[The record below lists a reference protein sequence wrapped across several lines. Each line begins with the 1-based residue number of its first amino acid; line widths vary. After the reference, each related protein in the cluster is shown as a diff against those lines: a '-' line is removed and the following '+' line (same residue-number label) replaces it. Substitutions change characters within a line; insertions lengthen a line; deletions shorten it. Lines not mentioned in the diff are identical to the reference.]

1 MGTIVA
7 PVLALVLSAGVV
19 WFFLAP
25 RKAYRATMG
34 NGEQE
39 AVIAVQGGYSPSVV
53 EVEAGVPVRLV
64 FDRKETGECSSHVVF
79 PDFGIDREL
88 PPFRTTTVRL
98 TPTEAGDFGFAC
110 GMNMLHGTL
119 RVLPAKH
126 GIAPVKNGVVA
137 NDASSGGAAG
147 MEAANTGDAGRNDDS
162 AVAEDATDAEGAT
175 DAKGAKGTEE
185 IEDAASR
192 KEFRTLVRRLV
203 VAAICTLPVF
213 MAAMFH
219 LYHLDAWV
227 QLLFMLPVVFYS
239 GRPIYVSG
247 WAAIRHRNAE
257 MNALITVG
265 TMAALLYSLVVTFA
279 PEVLPAASHEP
290 YYEAVGTIITLM
302 LVGQVLEAR
311 ARAGT
316 NEAVKS
322 LVALRPR
329 IARVERDG
337 AEVEIPVEQVIVG
350 DVVVVRP
357 GEQLPADGTVVS
369 GESSVDESMITGESM
384 PVRKTAGD
392 TVTGATVNGAG
403 SLRYRVTTTGAD
415 TVLSQIVAL
424 VKAAQSS
431 KAPVQRLADKVSSVF
446 VPVVVLIAIWACA
459 LWYAFGP
466 EPRVTHALVAAV
478 SVLVIAC
485 PCALGL
491 ATPLSITIATGKAAR
506 YGVLIRSAEAL
517 ETAARIDTV
526 VLDKTGTIT
535 EGRPQLTDI
544 VAFGAWHGHDHDVL
558 RLAAAAEHDSEHPL
572 AAAIVAGARSRGV
585 DVPKP
590 SEFRSSAGGG
600 VQALADGRRI
610 LVGNAEYMDEH
621 DVGMPDEA
629 GETVDDVFAAMD
641 RLAAEGKTPV
651 LVAIDGLLAAVVA
664 VADVV
669 RPTSKDAVAKLRSR
683 GIDVVMLTGDN
694 GRTAKAVA
702 GEVGIEHVVAEVRPE
717 NKADEVAWLKA
728 EGRVV
733 AMVGDG
739 INDAPALARADV
751 GFAVGTGTDVAIES
765 AQITL
770 MNGSLQGVVTAIDL
784 AHATMRNIRQNL
796 GFAFGYNGIGI
807 PVAAGVLYPFVGM
820 LLNPMIAGAAMAC
833 SSLSVVTNAGR
844 LNGFDPE
851 HVKPYRISIQRNRQ
865 RNQRKGTIMALFSR
879 KNEHEG
885 HMGHDMGGMQM
896 HHGGS
901 ETDPVCG
908 MSVDPAKA
916 TASHDY
922 NSRTYYFCGA
932 GCAAAFA
939 KHPEEFVK

>member
-1 MGTIVA
+1 MEIIVA
-7 PVLALVLSAGVV
+7 LTVALMVSAGVI

-25 RKAYRATMG
+25 RKAYRATVDG
-34 NGEQE
+34 GVQE
-39 AVIAVQGGYSPSVV
+39 AVIEVRGGYSPSVI
-53 EVEAGVPVRLV
+53 EVEAGMPVDLV
-64 FDRKETGECSSHVVF
+64 FDRKEAGECSSHVVF
-79 PDFGIDREL
+79 PDFGVDKAL
-88 PPFRTTTVRL
+88 PPFRSTTVRL
-98 TPTEAGDFGFAC
+98 MPGESGEYAFAC

-119 RVLPAKH
+119 RVLPGKH
-126 GIAPVKNGVVA
+126 RTVVDRSGGRGVGEPGGEDPDRDVAAVRDADGEAGSDVDAENGAPDA
-137 NDASSGGAAG
+137 PDAPDASDVAA
-147 MEAANTGDAGRNDDS
+147 R
-162 AVAEDATDAEGAT
+162 AEFLG
-175 DAKGAKGTEE
+175 
-185 IEDAASR
+185 
-192 KEFRTLVRRLV
+192 LVRRLV
-203 VAAICTLPVF
+203 VAAVCTLPVF
-213 MAAMFH
+213 VAAMFH
-219 LYHLDAWV
+219 LYHLEPWV
-227 QLLFMLPVVFYS
+227 QLLLMLPVVAYS
-239 GRPIYVSG
+239 GGPIYVSG

-265 TMAALLYSLVVTFA
+265 TMAAFVYSLAVTFA
-279 PEVLPAASHEP
+279 PGLLPEGSREP

-316 NEAVKS
+316 DAAVKS

-329 IARVERDG
+329 TARVERDG
-337 AEVEIPVEQVIVG
+337 VEVDIPAERVVVG
-350 DVVVVRP
+350 DIAVVRP
-357 GEQLPADGTVVS
+357 GEQLPADGVVIS

-392 TVTGATVNGAG
+392 DVTGATVNGSG

-415 TVLSQIVAL
+415 TVFAQIVAL
-424 VKAAQSS
+424 VREAQSS

-491 ATPLSITIATGKAAR
+491 ATPLSVTIATGKAAR

-517 ETAARIDTV
+517 ETAACIDTV

-535 EGRPQLTDI
+535 EGRPTLTDI
-544 VAFGAWHGHDHDVL
+544 VAFGSWHGHDDDVL

-572 AAAIVAGARSRGV
+572 ATAIVDGARVRGL
-585 DVPKP
+585 DVPE
-590 SEFRSSAGGG
+590 SREFRSISGGG
-600 VQALADGRRI
+600 VQALAEGRRV
-610 LVGNAEYMDEH
+610 LVGNAEYMDDH
-621 DVGMPDEA
+621 DVGMPD
-629 GETVDDVFAAMD
+629 GEGVDDVFAAMD
-641 RLAAEGKTPV
+641 QFSANGRTPM
-651 LVAIDGLLAAVVA
+651 LVAVDGLLAAVVA

-669 RPTSKDAVAKLRSR
+669 RPTSKDAIAALCSR

-694 GRTAKAVA
+694 ERTAKAVA
-702 GEVGIEHVVAEVRPE
+702 AQVGVDHVVAEVRPG
-717 NKADEVAWLKA
+717 NKADEVARLKA
-728 EGRVV
+728 DGHVV

-739 INDAPALARADV
+739 VNDAPALARADV
-751 GFAVGTGTDVAIES
+751 GFAIGTGTDVAIES

-770 MNGSLQGVVTAIDL
+770 MNGSIGGVVTAIDL

-807 PVAAGVLYPFVGM
+807 PVAAGALYPFVGM

-833 SSLSVVTNAGR
+833 SSLSVVANAGR
-844 LNGFDPE
+844 LNGFNPE
-851 HVKPYRISIQRNRQ
+851 RVRPYRISIPKHHH
-865 RNQRKGTIMALFSR
+865 RKGAIMALFSR
-879 KNEHEG
+879 KSEEG
-885 HMGHDMGGMQM
+885 HGMEGHGMDGMRM

-916 TASHDY
+916 AASHDY
-922 NSRTYYFCGA
+922 NGRTYYFCGS

-939 KHPEEFVK
+939 KHPEDFVK

>member
-1 MGTIVA
+1 MGIIVA
-7 PVLALVLSAGVV
+7 LLVAFVLSAGVV

-34 NGEQE
+34 DGGQE
-39 AVIAVQGGYSPSVV
+39 AVIAVQGGYSPSVI
-53 EVEAGVPVRLV
+53 EVEAGVPVHLV

-88 PPFRTTTVRL
+88 PPFRSTTVRL
-98 TPTEAGDFGFAC
+98 TPTDSGDYGFAC

-119 RVLPAKH
+119 RVLPGRHGAKTTADGH
-126 GIAPVKNGVVA
+126 AAADGR
-137 NDASSGGAAG
+137 SGGVGAVDAPAAAEAAG
-147 MEAANTGDAGRNDDS
+147 DGGNPRAGSADTPTVDDGGR
-162 AVAEDATDAEGAT
+162 A
-175 DAKGAKGTEE
+175 
-185 IEDAASR
+185 
-192 KEFRTLVRRLV
+192 EFRSLVRRLA
-203 VAAICTLPVF
+203 VAAVCTLPVF
-213 MAAMFH
+213 VAAMFH
-219 LYHLDAWV
+219 LYHLEPWA
-227 QLLFMLPVVFYS
+227 QLVLMLPVIAYA

-265 TMAALLYSLVVTFA
+265 TMAAFVYSLVVTFA
-279 PEVLPAASHEP
+279 PWILPEGSREP

-316 NEAVKS
+316 DEAVKS
-322 LVALRPR
+322 LVALRPKT
-329 IARVERDG
+329 ARVERDG
-337 AEVEIPVEQVIVG
+337 VEAEIPAEQVVVG

-384 PVRKTAGD
+384 PVRKTVGD
-392 TVTGATVNGAG
+392 DVTGATVNGAG

-431 KAPVQRLADKVSSVF
+431 KAPVQRLADKVSSIF

-517 ETAARIDTV
+517 ETAARVDTV

-535 EGRPQLTDI
+535 AGRPALTDI
-544 VAFGAWHGHDHDVL
+544 VTFGDWHGHDDDIL

-572 AAAIVAGARSRGV
+572 ATAIVSGARERGI

-590 SEFRSSAGGG
+590 REFHAQAGGG
-600 VQALADGRRI
+600 VQALADGRRV
-610 LVGNAEYMDEH
+610 LAGNAEYMDDH
-621 DVGMPDEA
+621 DVGMPDDA
-629 GETVDDVFAAMD
+629 GESVDDVFAAMD
-641 RLAAEGKTPV
+641 RLAAEGRTPV
-651 LVAIDGLLAAVVA
+651 LVAVDGLLAAVVA

-669 RPTSKDAVAKLRSR
+669 KPTSKAAVATLRSR

-694 GRTAKAVA
+694 ERTAGAVA
-702 GEVGIEHVVAEVRPE
+702 AQVGIDHVVAEVRPE
-717 NKADEVAWLKA
+717 NKADEVARLRA
-728 EGRVV
+728 DGHVV

-739 INDAPALARADV
+739 INDAPALVRADV
-751 GFAVGTGTDVAIES
+751 GFAIGTGTDVAIES

-770 MNGSLQGVVTAIDL
+770 MNGSLGGVVTAIDL

-807 PVAAGVLYPFVGM
+807 PVAAGVLYPFTGM

-851 HVKPYRISIQRNRQ
+851 RVRPYRISIPEHHH
-865 RNQRKGTIMALFSR
+865 RKGAIMALFSR
-879 KNEHEG
+879 KSEEG
-885 HMGHDMGGMQM
+885 HMGHAGHGMGGMQM

-916 TASHDY
+916 AASHDY
-922 NSRTYYFCGA
+922 NGKTYYFCGP

-939 KHPEEFVK
+939 KHPEDFVK